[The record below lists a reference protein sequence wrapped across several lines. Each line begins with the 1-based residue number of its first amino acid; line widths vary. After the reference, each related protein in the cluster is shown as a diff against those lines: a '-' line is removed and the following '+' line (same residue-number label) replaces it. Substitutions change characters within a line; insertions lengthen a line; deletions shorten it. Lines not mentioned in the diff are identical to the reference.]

1 MRALLQLTLSCV
13 VLGAGVALL
22 LTAELGS
29 DGYSTL
35 VSGLALASGLPF
47 WSVNVCLGVV
57 LIALAWTRGVRPG
70 PGTVVQPV
78 VVGLTVSALL
88 AAAATPEDAV
98 VRAVLA
104 ALALPVLALGVAG
117 YLAVEAG
124 AGPAEAAGQAFDP
137 PVPFGWSYTVLQV
150 GGALVGWACGA
161 AVGPGTVLVAL
172 TIGPIVDLLR
182 PRLPQPRLRP
192 AAPAPRR

>member
-47 WSVNVCLGVV
+47 WSVNVSLGVV
-57 LIALAWTRGVRPG
+57 LIALAWARGVRPG

-88 AAAATPEDAV
+88 TAAATPEDAV
-98 VRAVLA
+98 VRTVLA
-104 ALALPVLALGVAG
+104 VLALPVLALGVAG

>member
-47 WSVNVCLGVV
+47 WSVNVSLGVV

>member
-47 WSVNVCLGVV
+47 WSVNVSLGVV

-192 AAPAPRR
+192 AAPTPRR